1 MQGSSVEVANFVD
14 NVVDDKFFS
23 VFERPLWNRKPPL
36 RGVGATPLVGC
47 NFGAGFDG
55 EAKELGG
62 EVGDGLE
69 FIQF

>member
-36 RGVGATPLVGC
+36 RGIGAASLIGS
-47 NFGAGFDG
+47 NFGFGSDG
-55 EAKELGG
+55 KAKELGG
-62 EVGDGLE
+62 EVGDSLD
-69 FIQF
+69 FI